1 MGGKVNEHAV
11 FSPEA
16 VDLPPGPCHTAEPM
30 SSLAVSILTLCAIAI
45 TVALVTVLFSLKR
58 LIERGEAVLALV
70 EREIRPT
77 ASQLGALTEELRGVS
92 HQVTLE
98 LARIGLITRRLEDI
112 TATIAK
118 VVGVVGGIAQVTR
131 LGGVAIGLQRGLGV
145 FLSRLRKRPAW

>member
-1 MGGKVNEHAV
+1 MN
-11 FSPEA
+11 
-16 VDLPPGPCHTAEPM
+16 
-30 SSLAVSILTLCAIAI
+30 SLAVTVLIVCAVAI

-98 LARIGLITRRLEDI
+98 LERIGLITRRLDDI
-112 TATIAK
+112 TGTIAK
-118 VVGVVGGIAQVTR
+118 VVGVVGGIAQVAR
-131 LGGVAIGLQRGLGV
+131 LGGVAMGLQRGLGV
-145 FLSRLRKRPAW
+145 FISRLKSRQA

>member
-1 MGGKVNEHAV
+1 MN
-11 FSPEA
+11 
-16 VDLPPGPCHTAEPM
+16 
-30 SSLAVSILTLCAIAI
+30 SLAVTVLIVCAVAI

-58 LIERGEAVLALV
+58 LVDRGEAVLTLV

-98 LARIGLITRRLEDI
+98 LERIGLITRRLEDI
-112 TATIAK
+112 TGTIAT

-131 LGGVAIGLQRGLGV
+131 LGGVAMGLQRGLGV
-145 FLSRLRKRPAW
+145 FISRLKRRQA

>member
-1 MGGKVNEHAV
+1 
-11 FSPEA
+11 
-16 VDLPPGPCHTAEPM
+16 M
-30 SSLAVSILTLCAIAI
+30 SSLAVTILTLCAIAI

-118 VVGVVGGIAQVTR
+118 VVGVVGGIAQITR

-145 FLSRLRKRPAW
+145 FLSRLKKRHAW

>member
-1 MGGKVNEHAV
+1 
-11 FSPEA
+11 
-16 VDLPPGPCHTAEPM
+16 M
-30 SSLAVSILTLCAIAI
+30 SSLAVTILTLCAIAI

-77 ASQLGALTEELRGVS
+77 SSQLGALTEELRGVS

-118 VVGVVGGIAQVTR
+118 VVGVVGGIAQITR

-145 FLSRLRKRPAW
+145 FLSRLRKRHAW

>member
-16 VDLPPGPCHTAEPM
+16 VDLPLGPCHTSSPM
-30 SSLAVSILTLCAIAI
+30 NSLALTVLALCALAI
-45 TVALVTVLFSLKR
+45 TVALVAVLISFKR

-70 EREIRPT
+70 EREVRPT

-98 LARIGLITRRLEDI
+98 LARIGLVTRRLDDI
-112 TATIAK
+112 TRTVAK
-118 VVGVVGGIAQVTR
+118 VVGVVGGITTVSR
-131 LGGVAIGLQRGLGV
+131 LSGVAMGLQRGLGV
-145 FLSRLRKRPAW
+145 FISRLKSRQA

>member
-1 MGGKVNEHAV
+1 
-11 FSPEA
+11 
-16 VDLPPGPCHTAEPM
+16 M
-30 SSLAVSILTLCAIAI
+30 SSLAVAILTLCAIAI

-98 LARIGLITRRLEDI
+98 LERIGLITRRLEDI
-112 TATIAK
+112 TATVAK
-118 VVGVVGGIAQVTR
+118 VAGVVGGIAQVTR

-145 FLSRLRKRPAW
+145 FISRLKKRYA

>member
-1 MGGKVNEHAV
+1 
-11 FSPEA
+11 
-16 VDLPPGPCHTAEPM
+16 M
-30 SSLAVSILTLCAIAI
+30 SSLAVTILILCAIAI

-58 LIERGEAVLALV
+58 LIDRGEAVLTLV

-77 ASQLGALTEELRGVS
+77 ASQLGGLTEELRGVS

-145 FLSRLRKRPAW
+145 FLSRLKKRHAW

>member
-1 MGGKVNEHAV
+1 
-11 FSPEA
+11 
-16 VDLPPGPCHTAEPM
+16 M
-30 SSLAVSILTLCAIAI
+30 SSLAVTILTLCAIAI

-98 LARIGLITRRLEDI
+98 LARIGLITRRSR
-112 TATIAK
+112 TSPRPSPRWW
-118 VVGVVGGIAQVTR
+118 GWGGIAQITR

-145 FLSRLRKRPAW
+145 FLSRSGNGTRGDGPEER

>member
-1 MGGKVNEHAV
+1 
-11 FSPEA
+11 
-16 VDLPPGPCHTAEPM
+16 M
-30 SSLAVSILTLCAIAI
+30 SSLAVTILILCAIAI

-58 LIERGEAVLALV
+58 LIDRGEAVLALV
-70 EREIRPT
+70 EREVRPT

-145 FLSRLRKRPAW
+145 FLSRLRKRHAW

>member
-1 MGGKVNEHAV
+1 
-11 FSPEA
+11 
-16 VDLPPGPCHTAEPM
+16 M
-30 SSLAVSILTLCAIAI
+30 SSLAVTILILCAIAI

-58 LIERGEAVLALV
+58 LIDRGEAVLALV

-112 TATIAK
+112 TGTIAK

-145 FLSRLRKRPAW
+145 FLSRLKKRHAW

>member
-1 MGGKVNEHAV
+1 
-11 FSPEA
+11 
-16 VDLPPGPCHTAEPM
+16 M
-30 SSLAVSILTLCAIAI
+30 SSLAVTILILCAIAI

-58 LIERGEAVLALV
+58 LIDRGEAVLALV

-145 FLSRLRKRPAW
+145 FLSRLRKRHAW

>member
-1 MGGKVNEHAV
+1 
-11 FSPEA
+11 
-16 VDLPPGPCHTAEPM
+16 M
-30 SSLAVSILTLCAIAI
+30 SSLAVTILILCAIAI

-58 LIERGEAVLALV
+58 LIDRGEAVLALV

-112 TATIAK
+112 TATIGK

-145 FLSRLRKRPAW
+145 FLSRLRKRHAW

>member
-1 MGGKVNEHAV
+1 
-11 FSPEA
+11 
-16 VDLPPGPCHTAEPM
+16 M
-30 SSLAVSILTLCAIAI
+30 SSLAVTMLTLCAIAI

-118 VVGVVGGIAQVTR
+118 VVGVVGGIAQITR

-145 FLSRLRKRPAW
+145 FLSRLKKRHAW

>member
-1 MGGKVNEHAV
+1 
-11 FSPEA
+11 
-16 VDLPPGPCHTAEPM
+16 M
-30 SSLAVSILTLCAIAI
+30 SSLAVTILTLCAIAI

-118 VVGVVGGIAQVTR
+118 VVGVVGGIAQITR

-145 FLSRLRKRPAW
+145 FLSRLRKRHAW

>member
-1 MGGKVNEHAV
+1 
-11 FSPEA
+11 
-16 VDLPPGPCHTAEPM
+16 M
-30 SSLAVSILTLCAIAI
+30 SSLAVTILTLCAIAI

-131 LGGVAIGLQRGLGV
+131 LGGVAIGLQRGLSV
-145 FLSRLRKRPAW
+145 FLSRLKKRHAW

>member
-1 MGGKVNEHAV
+1 
-11 FSPEA
+11 
-16 VDLPPGPCHTAEPM
+16 M
-30 SSLAVSILTLCAIAI
+30 SSLAVTILILCAIAI

-58 LIERGEAVLALV
+58 LIDRGEAVLALV

-145 FLSRLRKRPAW
+145 FLSRLKKRHAW

>member
-1 MGGKVNEHAV
+1 
-11 FSPEA
+11 
-16 VDLPPGPCHTAEPM
+16 M
-30 SSLAVSILTLCAIAI
+30 SSLAVTILTLCAIAI

-112 TATIAK
+112 TATSAK
-118 VVGVVGGIAQVTR
+118 VVGVVGGIAQITR

-145 FLSRLRKRPAW
+145 FLSRLKKRHAW

>member
-1 MGGKVNEHAV
+1 
-11 FSPEA
+11 
-16 VDLPPGPCHTAEPM
+16 M
-30 SSLAVSILTLCAIAI
+30 SSLAVTILILCAIAI

-145 FLSRLRKRPAW
+145 FLSRLRKRHAW

>member
-1 MGGKVNEHAV
+1 
-11 FSPEA
+11 
-16 VDLPPGPCHTAEPM
+16 M
-30 SSLAVSILTLCAIAI
+30 SSLAVTILTLCAIAI

-77 ASQLGALTEELRGVS
+77 ASQLGALTEELRWVS

-145 FLSRLRKRPAW
+145 FLSRLKKRHAW

>member
-1 MGGKVNEHAV
+1 
-11 FSPEA
+11 
-16 VDLPPGPCHTAEPM
+16 
-30 SSLAVSILTLCAIAI
+30 
-45 TVALVTVLFSLKR
+45 VLFSLKR

-145 FLSRLRKRPAW
+145 FLSRLKKRHAW

>member
-1 MGGKVNEHAV
+1 
-11 FSPEA
+11 
-16 VDLPPGPCHTAEPM
+16 M
-30 SSLAVSILTLCAIAI
+30 SSLAVTILILCAIAI

-58 LIERGEAVLALV
+58 LIDRGEAVLALV

-131 LGGVAIGLQRGLGV
+131 LGGVAIGLQRGLSV
-145 FLSRLRKRPAW
+145 FLSRLKKRHAW